1 MKHLH
6 LIGLPCQQAVDLDA
20 FCLADPM
27 TPRLSLKV
35 VLGRGRERERTM
47 NIDDGFEH
55 GSVEVIKKLDLT
67 TT

>member
-20 FCLADPM
+20 LCLADPM

-35 VLGRGRERERTM
+35 VLGEGERKRT
-47 NIDDGFEH
+47 NDEY
-55 GSVEVIKKLDLT
+55 
-67 TT
+67 